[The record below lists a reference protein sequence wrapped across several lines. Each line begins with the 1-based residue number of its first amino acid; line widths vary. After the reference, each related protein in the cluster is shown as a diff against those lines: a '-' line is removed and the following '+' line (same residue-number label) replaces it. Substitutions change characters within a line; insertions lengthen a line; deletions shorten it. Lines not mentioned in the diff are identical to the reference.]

1 MVDGDR
7 GWRVNTAPLEPFGL
21 VVHLED
27 GMALGDLDPSRL
39 LAWVDEHRVVLLRG
53 LRPASKPELVAAARR
68 LGPLQPWSFGAVH
81 EVRPKPDANNYL
93 YTRRAVPLHWD
104 GAFAGRAP
112 RLLLFQCL
120 ETPPPG
126 AGGETVFVDTT
137 RVVARADAAT
147 RDVWRSLVFA
157 YEAERV
163 AHYGGRFEA
172 RALDVHPGLHEPVL
186 RFAEPVDD
194 LNPVRVSAVGLDPLA
209 SAGAITS
216 LRAALDDASATLV
229 HAWEPGDVLLA
240 DNHALLHGRRPFV
253 GAGGRLLQRVN
264 VLDDRRTWRDDL
276 RDMVRIRRPE
286 FMVAEIPILLVA
298 ALASGATGSTLTSVR
313 FAELVALFFLLFHVG
328 DMANCLADR
337 DLDAVYK
344 THLAEAV
351 RGLGPGRVRRQIVW
365 SAMGTLAV
373 AAHLAWSTGR
383 PEIVGLVAAGLILG
397 HQYSFPPARFK
408 ARGVLQVLALM
419 ALIFVGPMLLVA
431 RALGGGI
438 PPVLGFVAYA
448 AMQQGTIAI
457 NTAEDLPED
466 EEAGI
471 RTSAVALGLRGIVAL
486 AFAMVALGGLG
497 VAAWLGPVAL
507 ARGVTWALAPLAF
520 AWCWVLRSIGGLLRA
535 VWRAHRDEGLEA
547 VRAAARWMPL
557 WITSTAWGTL
567 FAAWAVWSAGR

>member
-1 MVDGDR
+1 M
-7 GWRVNTAPLEPFGL
+7 NTAPLRPFGML
-21 VVHLED
+21 VQLEE
-27 GMALGDLDPSRL
+27 GTALGDLDPALL

-53 LRPASKPELVAAARR
+53 VRRASKPELVAAARR

-81 EVRPKPDANNYL
+81 EVTPKADPNNYL
-93 YTRRAVPLHWD
+93 YTQRAVPLHWD

-157 YEAERV
+157 YETDRV

-172 RALDVHPGLHEPVL
+172 RALDVHPRTHEPVL

-194 LNPVRVSAVGLDPLA
+194 LNPVRVRGIGLDPLA
-209 SAGAITS
+209 SAGAITA
-216 LRAALDDASATLV
+216 LRASLQDEAATLV

-253 GAGGRLLQRVN
+253 LGGGRLLQRVN
-264 VLDDRRTWRDDL
+264 VLDDRRTWRDAV
-276 RDMVRIRRPE
+276 RDAIRIRRPE

-298 ALASGATGSTLTSVR
+298 ALASGTAGSTFTSLP

-328 DMANCLADR
+328 DMVNCLADR

-351 RGLGPGRVRRQIVW
+351 RGLGPARVARQIAW
-365 SAMGTLAV
+365 TAAGALAL
-373 AAHLAWSTGR
+373 AAHLAWRTGR
-383 PEIVGLVAAGLILG
+383 AEIVGLVIAGLVLG
-397 HQYSFPPARFK
+397 HQYSFGPVRFK
-408 ARGVLQVLALM
+408 ARGLLQVLALM
-419 ALIFVGPMLLVA
+419 AIIFVGPMLLVA
-431 RALGGGI
+431 RTLDGGV

-471 RTSAVALGLRGIVAL
+471 RTSAVSLGLRGIVAL
-486 AFAMVALGGLG
+486 AFSMVALGGVG
-497 VAAWLGPVAL
+497 VGFWLAPLAF
-507 ARGVTWALAPLAF
+507 ARGVPWALAPLAL
-520 AWCWVLRSIGGLLRA
+520 AWWWVIRSIGRLLRT
-535 VWRAHRDEGLEA
+535 VWRAPRTQGLEH

-557 WITSTAWGTL
+557 WITATAWGTL
-567 FAAWAVWSAGR
+567 FAAWVVWSSGR